1 MTQPL
6 TQDRAHAAI
15 RSALR
20 GFATGADLES
30 LDPGEN
36 LREALELDSFDFQT
50 FVERLSGTLGR
61 RIEESD
67 YGKLST
73 VDSTTEFLIAR
84 GR

>member
-20 GFATGADLES
+20 GFATEADLES

-36 LREALELDSFDFQT
+36 LREALELDSLDFLT
-50 FVERLSGTLGR
+50 FVERLSGTLGG

-67 YGKLST
+67 YGKLAT
-73 VDSTTEFLIAR
+73 MDSTTEFLLAR
-84 GR
+84 ER